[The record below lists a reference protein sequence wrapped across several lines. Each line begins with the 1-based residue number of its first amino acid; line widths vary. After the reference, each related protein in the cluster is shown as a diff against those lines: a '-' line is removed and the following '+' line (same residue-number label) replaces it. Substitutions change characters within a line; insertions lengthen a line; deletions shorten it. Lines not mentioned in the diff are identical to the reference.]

1 METKETK
8 QPEFIELK
16 PNWQSFFELA
26 KQMTAEKIPEGEGQG
41 FIIEMLNY
49 GQQLDRQS
57 NQAAKELE
65 ERNEYL
71 DENQAEFWDARKLND

>member
-8 QPEFIELK
+8 QSEFIELK